1 MSIKMAQ
8 MYEKAWHDLYYKKAR
23 TFQKEIVDN
32 PHGRVANQFAHEVAK
47 LAEGRAYDLEK
58 KKT

>member
-1 MSIKMAQ
+1 MAQ
-8 MYEKAWHDLYYKKAR
+8 IYEKAWHDLYYKKAR